1 MLKVAEEEHQHFNI
15 LQNIYDFVNAPNQ
28 YLAWGNSATST
39 NSGTSGGTWIYKAG
53 SRSGLNARS
62 QELRAKNAGRAAR
75 PARICFTGRLM
86 VRIDRSMGEE
96 NFVERVRSILQEM
109 GTDPS
114 EHHLAVEL
122 TETELMENVENGL
135 EKLKALRDFGSG
147 I

>member
-1 MLKVAEEEHQHFNI
+1 
-15 LQNIYDFVNAPNQ
+15 
-28 YLAWGNSATST
+28 
-39 NSGTSGGTWIYKAG
+39 
-53 SRSGLNARS
+53 
-62 QELRAKNAGRAAR
+62 
-75 PARICFTGRLM
+75 
-86 VRIDRSMGEE
+86 MGEE

-135 EKLKALRDFGSG
+135 EKLKALRALGFG